1 MTVIDIVITAA
12 VLVGFVLGFKDGI
25 IRKIFGLI
33 GFILSIYLS
42 IKFAGFAG
50 QLIEKIF
57 GIEFYLAEIIGGIV
71 IYILISLITALI
83 KRVVHPHD
91 KVNNSVNQLIGG
103 VVGAVQILFFTS
115 AFLFLLN
122 IFNYPKED
130 VKNKSLLYNKVHD
143 IIPQTV
149 KAINFDLF
157 TKVKEGIDKKN
168 KEK

>member
-1 MTVIDIVITAA
+1 MTVIDIIITAA
-12 VLVGFVLGFKDGI
+12 ILVGFVLGFKDGI
-25 IRKIFGLI
+25 VRKIFGLI
-33 GFILSIYLS
+33 GFVLSIYLS
-42 IKFAGFAG
+42 IKFAGVAG
-50 QLIEKIF
+50 NIIEKVF

-71 IYILISLITALI
+71 IYIVISLITALI

-103 VVGAVQILFFTS
+103 FVGAVQMIFFTS

-122 IFNYPKED
+122 IFSYPKEEI
-130 VKNKSLLYNKVHD
+130 KNKSILYNKVHD
-143 IIPQTV
+143 VIPQTV

-168 KEK
+168 KQK